1 MALKRIAFTICNY
14 GYLFY
19 ALECERSFVEHHSN
33 DWAFFIV
40 LVDHPRLT
48 DEQLANI
55 QGLLASP
62 QSRVVAIPSIF
73 KDSREVSAMSL
84 YYDITEYSTSVKPW
98 AFDYLFGEYAPQ
110 SATYIDP
117 DIQFFGSLDPD
128 QLFESGRDCDCVVTP
143 HVLTDSLNSYQHP
156 TLHNIRSCG
165 SYNFGFVHFENTAR
179 SRKVIAFWARQLVFD
194 SLNWLEENLFTDQ
207 RFGDLFPSICSVW
220 VNRNPA
226 LNVAYWN
233 TQERLVHHG
242 NDDRIYVRLLGD
254 PGLEFVDFPLIFF
267 HFSGLKLTG
276 SIGISKY
283 GGRDPRSPR
292 GGNKTIERLARD
304 YQQRVD
310 GHMQRL
316 AALRIQPEQSFIG
329 TLRYD
334 AHGQTALYALKPQ
347 ERRDLNRFF
356 AARSSVGMAMLP
368 SSRFL
373 DEDAF
378 LMALHGVTGRT
389 STPVH
394 RPQYNIFGALG
405 FQLPGLDFDEMRSGA
420 PIQQVA
426 LAELNVVG
434 YPNFSFGVGR
444 ITGLILRGLSRAGIS
459 FSFTADPAKA
469 MPILEADLAW
479 VESLLGLSRFNP
491 EAPSLFLINADQLLH
506 YVNTGVA
513 SHCFSRVCNLGYWW
527 WELES
532 PVPAHAEAAMF
543 LDKVLAPTRFIYESL
558 GRLLPSEKLIYAPL
572 DYSDLFDAIVAESG
586 QAASALSS
594 QDFLFSLGLDL
605 NLECFKS
612 LTLSVFDFRS
622 CVKRK
627 NPELLLDIFSDA
639 NMQDQA
645 LILKSSGGAAFPIAY
660 QRLIERVA
668 SLSNVYLLDRM
679 LSESDLR
686 RLFATCQVYASP
698 HRSEGLGL
706 NVIEADAY
714 GLATVFTDY
723 GGITDY
729 PFFGR
734 GPHCPA
740 PYALV
745 KIHSASEV
753 YLPYLKTMSDDVRW
767 AEPDRQEFARCLRE
781 CLLASAEPGRTA
793 STTASWKPSHSASII
808 AVLDDLL
815 STGVPARAAYQGAA
829 HARADELYRSPAALA
844 VVPTL
849 ADAKRQLYLACRQLL
864 LTGRQGVV
872 ASRHLFNVMKLVVW
886 LLLRQRQ
893 GVRRLYRAVAV
904 RRHYVRRPPSFR
916 KLDVPPV

>member
-14 GYLFY
+14 EYLLY
-19 ALECERSFVEHHSN
+19 ALECERSFVEYHSV
-33 DWAFFIV
+33 DWSFYIV

-48 DEQLANI
+48 DKQLASV
-55 QGLLASP
+55 QDLLASP

-73 KDSREVSAMSL
+73 QDSREVSAMSL

-98 AFDYLFGEYAPQ
+98 VFDYLFKEYAPK

-117 DIQFFGSLDPD
+117 DIQFFGSLEPD
-128 QLFESGRDCDCVVTP
+128 QLPASGRDCDCVVTP
-143 HVLTDSLNSYQHP
+143 HVLTDSLNSFQNP
-156 TLHNIRSCG
+156 TLQNIRSCG
-165 SYNFGFVHFENTAR
+165 SYNFGFVHFENTLR
-179 SRKVIAFWARQLVFD
+179 SQKVIDFWARQLVFD

-207 RFGDLFPSICSVW
+207 RFGDMFPSICSVW

-233 TQERLVHHG
+233 TQERLVHHAK
-242 NDDRIYVRLLGD
+242 DDQIYVRLLGD
-254 PGLEFVDFPLIFF
+254 PGLESIDFPLIFF

-292 GGNKTIERLARD
+292 GSNKAIERLAMD
-304 YQQRVD
+304 YHQRVES
-310 GHMQRL
+310 HRQRL
-316 AALRIQPEQSFIG
+316 ETLSIQPKKNFLGSISYHTDSFS
-329 TLRYD
+329 
-334 AHGQTALYALKPQ
+334 AVYALKPQ
-347 ERRDLNRFF
+347 ERRHLNRFF
-356 AARSSVGMAMLP
+356 AERSSVGMAMLP

-378 LMALHGVTGRT
+378 VMALHGVVCKTL
-389 STPVH
+389 SPVH
-394 RPQYNIFGALG
+394 SSQSNIFGALG
-405 FQLPGLDFDEMRSGA
+405 IRLPSLNIAESLFEH
-420 PIQQVA
+420 PKKNVA
-426 LAELNVVG
+426 TAELNVVG

-444 ITGLILRGLSRAGIS
+444 ITGLILRSLSREGIS
-459 FSFTADPAKA
+459 FSFTVDPAKA
-469 MPILEADLAW
+469 MPILESDLAW
-479 VESLLGLSRFNP
+479 VESLPGLSRFNP
-491 EAPSLFLINADQLLH
+491 DAPSLFLINADQLLH
-506 YVNTGVA
+506 YVNIGVA
-513 SHCFSRVCNLGYWW
+513 SHCFSRICNMGYWW

-532 PVPAHAEAAMF
+532 PAPAHGEAAMI
-543 LDKVLAPTRFIYESL
+543 LDKVLAPTRFIYDSL

-572 DYSDLFDAIVAESG
+572 NYSELFDAISSEPGRVISE
-586 QAASALSS
+586 LSN

-605 NLECFKS
+605 ELECFRS

-622 CVKRK
+622 CVERK

-645 LILKSSGGAAFPIAY
+645 LILKSSGGAVYPAAY

-668 SLSNVYLLDRM
+668 ALPNVYLLNRM
-679 LSESDLR
+679 LSESDIM
-686 RLFATCQVYASP
+686 RLFSTCQVYASP

-706 NVIEADAY
+706 NIIEADAY

-723 GGITDY
+723 GGISDY

-734 GPHCPA
+734 GPHRACP
-740 PYALV
+740 YTLV
-745 KIHSASEV
+745 KIDSASEV
-753 YLPYLKTMSDDVRW
+753 YLPHLRTMTDEACW

-781 CLLASAEPGRTA
+781 CLTSAPGRIACTPHRQA
-793 STTASWKPSHSASII
+793 TQSPSII
-808 AVLDDLL
+808 AVLANLL
-815 STGVPARAAYQGAA
+815 HTGLPARAVYQGAP
-829 HARADELYRSPAALA
+829 HSRGEGLYRAPAALA
-844 VVPTL
+844 VVPTF

-864 LTGRQGVV
+864 LTGRQGFV
-872 ASRHLFNVMKLVVW
+872 ASHHLFNVVKLVVW
-886 LLLRQRQ
+886 LLLRQPQ

-904 RRHYVRRPPSFR
+904 RLHYVRRPPSFR